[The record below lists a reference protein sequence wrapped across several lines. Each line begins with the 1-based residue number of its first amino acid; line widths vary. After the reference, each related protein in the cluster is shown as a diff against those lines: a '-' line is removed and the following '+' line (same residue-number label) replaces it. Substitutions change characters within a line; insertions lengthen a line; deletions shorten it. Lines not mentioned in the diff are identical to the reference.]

1 MKKQLLPPILKND
14 QGFAIIIFAITI
26 VILIAFGIAN
36 IDMGASNKGK
46 ETIKNIIQTK
56 GGEELAR
63 VLRLK
68 TLKIKERLLVGTS
81 SARSAV
87 EADYRCS
94 SGSSIDTPSSHTVE
108 VVDPQQSI
116 IFICKL
122 SQNSGEDGYLLSAYL
137 KRREE
142 IQKRFSQLFINKRQG
157 SVGFISRVIGSVS
170 RTRDSGENGS
180 LLKHSPLFIGDLI
193 TTGSSSTT
201 TLELKDKSSIVLGA
215 STTFKIDDFKFKTK
229 QQRVGVFTATA
240 GFIKAWI
247 RKKSENQRVIFKT
260 NSAAMG
266 IRGTVFSLNVAKL
279 NATTGQFIDDVMLE
293 EGWIELKDINQNVVI
308 AQLKMAYQNASTVT
322 EVDGYTNG
330 YTGGGSTT

>member
-94 SGSSIDTPSSHTVE
+94 S
-108 VVDPQQSI
+108 
-116 IFICKL
+116 
-122 SQNSGEDGYLLSAYL
+122 
-137 KRREE
+137 
-142 IQKRFSQLFINKRQG
+142 
-157 SVGFISRVIGSVS
+157 
-170 RTRDSGENGS
+170 
-180 LLKHSPLFIGDLI
+180 
-193 TTGSSSTT
+193 
-201 TLELKDKSSIVLGA
+201 
-215 STTFKIDDFKFKTK
+215 
-229 QQRVGVFTATA
+229 
-240 GFIKAWI
+240 
-247 RKKSENQRVIFKT
+247 
-260 NSAAMG
+260 
-266 IRGTVFSLNVAKL
+266 
-279 NATTGQFIDDVMLE
+279 
-293 EGWIELKDINQNVVI
+293 
-308 AQLKMAYQNASTVT
+308 
-322 EVDGYTNG
+322 
-330 YTGGGSTT
+330 